1 MFLVDDILLAPAKGV
16 LWVFQEIHDAAQQE
30 LAGESEAI
38 TAALSELYMRL
49 ETEQITE
56 AEFDAQEK
64 VLLDRLDR
72 LQAEEKAAAAPEKK
86 PAKPRPKARSDQEKI
101 SPRGKTGRPWSD
113 LTPAGKRRPTKSGDQ
128 PTAAGK
134 RVARDVAPEELGRAG

>member
-1 MFLVDDILLAPAKGV
+1 MFLIDDILLSPAKGL

-38 TAALSELYMRL
+38 TATLSELYMRL

-72 LQAEEKAAAAPEKK
+72 LQVEEKASAAPEKK
-86 PAKPRPKARSDQEKI
+86 PAKPRPKSRPARRK
-101 SPRGKTGRPWSD
+101 SPPGAK
-113 LTPAGKRRPTKSGDQ
+113 PA
-128 PTAAGK
+128 AM
-134 RVARDVAPEELGRAG
+134 V

>member
-1 MFLVDDILLAPAKGV
+1 MFLVDDILLSPVKGV
-16 LWVFQEIHDAAQQE
+16 LWVFREIHDAAQQE

-56 AEFDAQEK
+56 AEFDVQEK

-72 LQAEEKAAAAPEKK
+72 LQAEEEAAAAPEKK
-86 PAKPRPKARSDQEKI
+86 PAKPRFKAKLTREK
-101 SPRGKTGRPWSD
+101 SAAK
-113 LTPAGKRRPTKSGDQ
+113 PA
-128 PTAAGK
+128 
-134 RVARDVAPEELGRAG
+134 

>member
-1 MFLVDDILLAPAKGV
+1 MFLVDDILLSPVKGV
-16 LWVFQEIHDAAQQE
+16 LWVFREIHDAAQEE
-30 LAGESEAI
+30 LAGESETI

-72 LQAEEKAAAAPEKK
+72 LQAEEKTAAAPEKK
-86 PAKPRPKARSDQEKI
+86 PAKPGPKAKPTRRK
-101 SPRGKTGRPWSD
+101 SPPGVK
-113 LTPAGKRRPTKSGDQ
+113 PA
-128 PTAAGK
+128 AL
-134 RVARDVAPEELGRAG
+134 V